1 MRAMFDILTD
11 EKLIIEER
19 DMIYELVLRADS
31 PEEDD
36 FLRDKLNEKNTQLEK
51 VRTELREYLSQLN
64 K

>member
-1 MRAMFDILTD
+1 MRAMLDILTD
-11 EKLIIEER
+11 EKSIIEER

-51 VRTELREYLSQLN
+51 VRTELRGYLSQLN